1 MTRETAM
8 KKRVLF
14 VDDEAH
20 LRQSLRRMSYLMR
33 DEWEMEFAESGL
45 EALELLT
52 QTAFDV
58 IISDMR
64 MPGMDGAQLL
74 HEVRQRYP
82 QMVRLILSGHS
93 DYAMILRAVGQSHQY
108 LAKPC
113 NIETLL
119 ATIARTCALRELLAH
134 EDLRR
139 LVTVMKTLPSPP
151 PLYAEVIE
159 VAQSPDGSLD
169 KIGEL
174 IQRDIGMTAKILQL
188 VNSTFFGLRRQV
200 SNPTQ
205 AVRLIGLETVKALIL
220 SVQIFRGF
228 DHSTLPG
235 MSLDTL
241 WHHSMAVGMCAKSI
255 AQGEACKRAV
265 VESAFVVGLLHD
277 IGKLILAVNLPE
289 LYQQTLVLA
298 QTEAIAAW
306 EAERALLHTTHAEIG
321 AYLLGL
327 WGLPDGIV
335 EALAYHHNP
344 RLCPHNAFTPLTAVH
359 VANALLHEME
369 VVDGESQTEPVD
381 LDYLTQIGLDD
392 RLAVWREHCRIV
404 YQQAEQG

>member
-1 MTRETAM
+1 MMTRETAM

-20 LRQSLRRMSYLMR
+20 LRQSWRRMSYLRR

-45 EALELLT
+45 EALELLA

-93 DYAMILRAVGQSHQY
+93 DYEMILRAVGQSHQY

-113 NIETLL
+113 DIETLL

-139 LVTVMKTLPSPP
+139 LVTAMQMLPSPP

-169 KIGEL
+169 KIGEI

-188 VNSTFFGLRRQV
+188 VNSAFFGLQRPM
-200 SNPTQ
+200 SNPVQ
-205 AVRLIGLETVKALIL
+205 AVRLLGLETVQALIL
-220 SVQIFRGF
+220 SRQIFGIF
-228 DHSTLPG
+228 DPSKPPG
-235 MSLDTL
+235 LSLDTL
-241 WHHSMAVGMCAKSI
+241 WNHSVSVGAYARSL
-255 AQGEACKRAV
+255 AQEERCTREV
-265 VESAFVVGLLHD
+265 VEHAFTAGLLHD
-277 IGKLILAVNLPE
+277 VGKLVLAVHYPE
-289 LYQQTLVLA
+289 LYKQTLTLI
-298 QTEAIAAW
+298 QTENITDW
-306 EAERALLHTTHAEIG
+306 QAEQTVFNATHAEVG

-344 RLCPHNAFTPLTAVH
+344 CRRRAHHAFTPLTAVH
-359 VANALLHEME
+359 IAHALTHQMDA
-369 VVDGESQTEPVD
+369 VDAGRQAEFMD
-381 LDYLTQIGLDD
+381 LDYLAQIGLDD
-392 RLAVWREHCRIV
+392 RLAVWQERCQIV
-404 YQQAEQG
+404 H